1 MSLTIYILN
10 ICSIPILVHFTRPC
24 FPPVFE
30 LSRGRLVGDGL
41 LFLSCLRGWCQ
52 WIQGTLYRKPAF
64 LLQISLQPSLI
75 LGKWG
80 SCKEK
85 MAEFQQRR
93 FSQCEIG
100 KFQYVSVRLGNLQ
113 LTCRCFR
120 GMHKAFRS
128 IRKEW
133 SSLKLTVLPAREKG
147 YAERTSTTLL
157 AHFAGTQKMQSF
169 ATIWTYLNNIL
180 CIPYVNTQQLPLAPP
195 ILTLHGELCERT
207 AEFAPNL
214 LGVSGVLRRVAWPL
228 NRAAP
233 PWKNMVKTV
242 TLQMIIWW
250 LSTSGI
256 PWLHGCH
263 MLPPIDC
270 PKT

>member
-1 MSLTIYILN
+1 MSLTIYIYILN

-113 LTCRCFR
+113 LIGECTKHFDPFARNDQASNWLFFPPGR
-120 GMHKAFRS
+120 RATLNEH
-128 IRKEW
+128 
-133 SSLKLTVLPAREKG
+133 LPL
-147 YAERTSTTLL
+147 YWHTWL
-157 AHFAGTQKMQSF
+157 AHKKC
-169 ATIWTYLNNIL
+169 N
-180 CIPYVNTQQLPLAPP
+180 P
-195 ILTLHGELCERT
+195 
-207 AEFAPNL
+207 
-214 LGVSGVLRRVAWPL
+214 
-228 NRAAP
+228 
-233 PWKNMVKTV
+233 
-242 TLQMIIWW
+242 
-250 LSTSGI
+250 
-256 PWLHGCH
+256 
-263 MLPPIDC
+263 
-270 PKT
+270 